1 MGIKFISKLFEVLE
15 TDQKLR
21 IALFAG
27 FVLIITFLETFS
39 LGMFYPFLQSIT
51 NNEVNTRVSEIL
63 LKINDQ
69 FNFTINI
76 ELTALTLFAFLI
88 VIKNLLLFYFEFW
101 QLNLIRDF
109 KISLKNKILKKHF
122 EDDYENVSNIKTS
135 TYVRDFSSTV
145 DLFLKNLQSG
155 MHLII
160 EFSVFLGL
168 LGLLLLI
175 QSSQTRYL
183 ISAVGLIAFVFSS
196 FVKNR
201 LRKMG
206 AKVLSYN
213 NKSLGKLLDIL
224 NSTKEILMFRKSRHI
239 Y

>member
-1 MGIKFISKLFEVLE
+1 M
-15 TDQKLR
+15 
-21 IALFAG
+21 
-27 FVLIITFLETFS
+27 
-39 LGMFYPFLQSIT
+39 
-51 NNEVNTRVSEIL
+51 
-63 LKINDQ
+63 
-69 FNFTINI
+69 
-76 ELTALTLFAFLI
+76 
-88 VIKNLLLFYFEFW
+88 
-101 QLNLIRDF
+101 
-109 KISLKNKILKKHF
+109 
-122 EDDYENVSNIKTS
+122 
-135 TYVRDFSSTV
+135 RDFSSTV

-175 QSSQTRYL
+175 QSSQTLYL
-183 ISAVGLIAFVFSS
+183 ISAVGLIAFVFSY

-224 NSTKEILMFRKSRHI
+224 NSTKEILMFRKSNIFIKQYKNIEFKNLNLVRNAKLI
-239 Y
+239 NKVPKFFFEILVVISFTSYIFFISQNNQNINELIPQLGIFFLVIIRILPAITKVFFI